1 MQEEHLHKAAKY
13 KLLTLAAHE
22 WHLEPA
28 RGGAGSLSY
37 NVTENR
43 RTRPETR
50 DTRHCRQR

>member
-22 WHLEPA
+22 WHSEPA
-28 RGGAGSLSY
+28 RRAAGRLSY

-50 DTRHCRQR
+50 DTRH